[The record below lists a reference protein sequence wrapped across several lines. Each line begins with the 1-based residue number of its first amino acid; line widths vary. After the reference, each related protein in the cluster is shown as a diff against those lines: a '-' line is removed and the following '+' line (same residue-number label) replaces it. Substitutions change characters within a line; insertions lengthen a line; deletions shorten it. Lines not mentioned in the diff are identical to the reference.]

1 MLAHCDTAQN
11 GVADVQEMGYNE
23 LITHKVWMN
32 WSMLVI
38 LSATPSQMTIPNG
51 WKRLEFH
58 FTLEIQR
65 LVAFDLF
72 DR

>member
-38 LSATPSQMTIPNG
+38 LSPTPSQMAGHLNSFTSLWKFKG
-51 WKRLEFH
+51 WLLLIF
-58 FTLEIQR
+58 
-65 LVAFDLF
+65 
-72 DR
+72 